1 MKYPVSYIEHT
12 ENLNEVIKVLQTKPA
27 FGIDLEFDKNH
38 YRYGFNLCLMQ
49 LFDGNQC
56 YLVDPLS
63 KDLDIGLI
71 FPLLANEQVK
81 KICFAFNEDMRLL
94 THLGC
99 DVKGVRDMAIARI
112 VLGKEG
118 LSLSKTL
125 VDELGRE
132 PQNSLQKSNWFQ
144 RPLSDEQKHY
154 AALDVVDL
162 LELNDQLTDQLEQM
176 NRVDWFAQEMNQ
188 FETSDWDQSDQPL
201 IADKE
206 RKDMTL
212 REWIRYE
219 KLMTFRDQVS
229 EKMNRPAYKVM
240 DKNII
245 KDIARKPEKVQ
256 RWDEEK
262 RIHPKYR
269 NQKTADQIV
278 NLLKEADLEFSE
290 KNLDDDTP
298 ARRTMSKEEKMMRNR
313 ERARINSFKED
324 FFKPVKSVVA
334 QRYGEHLANYM
345 LSNRRIAEIV
355 TGKTTLLDYQKRLIE
370 NAVNETGLKMP
381 GFIN

>member
-1 MKYPVSYIEHT
+1 MKYPVHYIEHT
-12 ENLNEVIKVLQTKPA
+12 KALKEVIKELQTRSA

-49 LFDGNQC
+49 IFDGEAC
-56 YLVDPLS
+56 YLIDPLS
-63 KDLDIGLI
+63 KELDIKLI
-71 FPLLANEQVK
+71 FPLLANETVK
-81 KICFAFNEDMRLL
+81 KVCFAFNEDMRLL

-99 DVKGVRDMAIARI
+99 KVRGIRDMAIARI

-125 VDELGRE
+125 VDELDRE

-162 LELNDQLTDQLEQM
+162 LELNDQLTEQLVQM
-176 NRVDWFAQEMNQ
+176 NRNDWFDQEMNQ
-188 FETSDWDQSDQPL
+188 FETSDWDQSGQPL

-206 RKDMTL
+206 RRDMTL

-219 KLMTFRDQVS
+219 KLMAFRDEVS
-229 EKMNRPAYKVM
+229 EKMNRPAYKVI
-240 DKNII
+240 DKNIL
-245 KDIARKPEKVQ
+245 KDIARKPEKAS
-256 RWDEEK
+256 RWDKEK

-269 NQKTADQIV
+269 NHKTADQIIA
-278 NLLKEADLEFSE
+278 LIRAADLVFSK
-290 KNLDDDTP
+290 KNVGDDTP
-298 ARRTMSKEEKMMRNR
+298 ARKTMSSEEKMMRNR
-313 ERARINSFKED
+313 ERKRINSLKED
-324 FFKPVKSVVA
+324 FFKPVKSVIA
-334 QRYGEHLANYM
+334 EEYGEHLANYM

-355 TGKTTLLDYQKRLIE
+355 TRKIKLLDYQDLLIE
-370 NAVNETGLKMP
+370 NAAWELGLDIP
-381 GFIN
+381 SFID